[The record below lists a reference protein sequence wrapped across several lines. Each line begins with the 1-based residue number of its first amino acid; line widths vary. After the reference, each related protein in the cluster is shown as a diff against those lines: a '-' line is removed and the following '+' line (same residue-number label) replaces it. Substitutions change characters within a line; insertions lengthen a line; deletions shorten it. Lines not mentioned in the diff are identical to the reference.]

1 MKRRDFLTTSAAATF
16 GMAATTLGPGTA
28 TAATAGSKA
37 LLELRTYH
45 FASAAK
51 QQAFVDFLATAAI
64 PALNRAGV
72 KPVGAWRL
80 LKDDNPGLK
89 LEADS
94 TDLYVLLPHG
104 SPASVAG
111 LVKTLSGDS
120 WFTSDGAGT
129 LMAPKDSPA
138 YTRFESS
145 LLLAFD
151 GAPQVE
157 VPTLAAD
164 RLLQLRI
171 YESHSDERALAKIAM
186 FNEGGE
192 IAIFRRCGMN
202 PVFFGQALVGTKL
215 PNLTYALGFE
225 NEAAMKEGWGKF
237 GKDPGWLQLRNDPT
251 YADTVSNITNL
262 VLRPVKGSQI

>member
-1 MKRRDFLTTSAAATF
+1 MKRREFLTSSAAASVAL
-16 GMAATTLGPGTA
+16 AAAGLGQ
-28 TAATAGSKA
+28 AASAPGSKD

-51 QQAFVDFLATAAI
+51 QQAFAEFLATAAI

-72 KPVGAWRL
+72 KPVGVWKL
-80 LKDDNPGLK
+80 LKGDNPNLK

-94 TDLYVLLPHG
+94 TDLYVLMPHK
-104 SPASVAG
+104 SAASVAG
-111 LVKTLSGDS
+111 LIDRLSQDS

-157 VPTLAAD
+157 VPTLAET
-164 RLLQLRI
+164 RLMQLRI
-171 YESHSDERALAKIAM
+171 YESHCDERALAKIAM
-186 FNEGGE
+186 FNQGGE
-192 IAIFRRCGMN
+192 IAIFRRNGMN
-202 PVFFGQALVGTKL
+202 PVFFGQALVGDKL

-225 NEAAMKEGWGKF
+225 DEAAMKEAWGKF
-237 GKDPGWLQLRNDPT
+237 GKDPGWLALRNDPT

>member
-1 MKRRDFLTTSAAATF
+1 MKRRDFLTSSAAATV
-16 GMAATTLGPGTA
+16 GLAATTLGQA
-28 TAATAGSKA
+28 NAATPGSKA

-45 FASAAK
+45 FAAAAK
-51 QQAFVDFLATAAI
+51 QQAFAEFLASAAI

-72 KPVGAWRL
+72 KPVGAWKL
-80 LKDDNPGLK
+80 LKADNPGLN
-89 LEADS
+89 LEADD
-94 TDLYVLLPHG
+94 TDLHVLLPHQ
-104 SPASVAG
+104 SPNSVAG
-111 LVKTLSGDS
+111 LVARLSEDS
-120 WFTSDGAGT
+120 WFTSDGAAT
-129 LMAPKDSPA
+129 LTAPKDSPA

-157 VPTLAAD
+157 VPTLAED

-171 YESHSDERALAKIAM
+171 YESHNDERALAKIAM

-202 PVFFGQALVGTKL
+202 PVFFGQALVGSKL

-225 NEAAMKEGWGKF
+225 NEAAMKEAWGRF
-237 GKDPGWLQLRNDPT
+237 GKDPGWLQLRGDPT

-262 VLRPVKGSQI
+262 VLRPVRGSQV

>member
-1 MKRRDFLTTSAAATF
+1 MKRREFLTSSAAASV
-16 GMAATTLGPGTA
+16 GLAAAGLSQ
-28 TAATAGSKA
+28 AATAPESKA

-51 QQAFVDFLATAAI
+51 QQAFAEFLASTAI

-72 KPVGAWRL
+72 KPVGAWKL
-80 LKDDNPGLK
+80 LKADNPRLNLDG
-89 LEADS
+89 DS
-94 TDLYVLLPHG
+94 TDLYVLMPHK
-104 SPASVAG
+104 SAASVAG
-111 LVKTLSGDS
+111 MIGRLSQDS
-120 WFTSDGAGT
+120 WFTSDGAVT

-145 LLLAFD
+145 LFLAFD
-151 GAPQVE
+151 GCPQVE
-157 VPTLAAD
+157 VPTLAED

-171 YESHSDERALAKIAM
+171 YESHNDERALSKIAM

-192 IAIFRRCGMN
+192 IAIFRRCGMD
-202 PVFFGQALVGTKL
+202 PVFFGQALVGEKL
-215 PNLTYALGFE
+215 PNLTYALGFA
-225 NEAAMKEGWGKF
+225 NKAAMDEAWGKF